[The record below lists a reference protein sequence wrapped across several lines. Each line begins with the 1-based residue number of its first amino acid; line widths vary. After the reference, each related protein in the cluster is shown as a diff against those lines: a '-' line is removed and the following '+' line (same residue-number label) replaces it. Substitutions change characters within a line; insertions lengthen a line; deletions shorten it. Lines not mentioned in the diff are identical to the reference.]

1 MKTEWKRCPTC
12 EGWDHR
18 TERISE
24 KIDAMG
30 DVIVSVRTLVAE
42 FDSVEDK
49 GLLEKIKA
57 YVGELFVLRI
67 ITRKMK

>member
-1 MKTEWKRCPTC
+1 
-12 EGWDHR
+12 
-18 TERISE
+18 
-24 KIDAMG
+24 MG

>member
-1 MKTEWKRCPTC
+1 
-12 EGWDHR
+12 
-18 TERISE
+18 
-24 KIDAMG
+24 MG

-57 YVGELFVLRI
+57 YVGELFTLRI